1 MSSSLSEAEAKLKET
16 NERIHYTGQYY
27 ASRSVQSAFLKS
39 RNKKKFREEHRA
51 ELDQYNEAVRYFKE
65 NASGKVPAIKP
76 LKAEKEQLQ
85 QLIKR
90 QKKLLS
96 SLRQEQKE
104 LQTASSNIDAILGDA
119 STQTRGK
126 RKTEPEL

>member
-1 MSSSLSEAEAKLKET
+1 LPQGSEHSIV
-16 NERIHYTGQYY
+16 NIG
-27 ASRSVQSAFLKS
+27 
-39 RNKKKFREEHRA
+39 EE
-51 ELDQYNEAVRYFKE
+51 VRYFKE
-65 NASGKVPAIKP
+65 NTGGKVPAIKS
-76 LKAEKEQLQ
+76 LKSEKEQLQ
-85 QLIKR
+85 QFIEK
-90 QKKLLS
+90 QKMLLS